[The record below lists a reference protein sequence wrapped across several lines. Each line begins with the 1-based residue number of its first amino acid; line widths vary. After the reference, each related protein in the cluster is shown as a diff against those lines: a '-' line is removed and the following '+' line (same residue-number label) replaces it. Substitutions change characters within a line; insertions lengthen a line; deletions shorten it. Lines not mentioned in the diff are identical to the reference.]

1 MLSFL
6 SGAIIAALI
15 MTFVTVA
22 QHKAWEKD
30 YKKLIVEKSL
40 VKLDLD
46 DEIKKNKDV
55 KEEIIAMM
63 ARVKGGEI
71 I

>member
-15 MTFVTVA
+15 MTFVIVS

-30 YKKLIVEKSL
+30 YKKLIIEKSL

-46 DEIKKNKDV
+46 DEMQKNKDV

-63 ARVKGGEI
+63 ARIKKGEI